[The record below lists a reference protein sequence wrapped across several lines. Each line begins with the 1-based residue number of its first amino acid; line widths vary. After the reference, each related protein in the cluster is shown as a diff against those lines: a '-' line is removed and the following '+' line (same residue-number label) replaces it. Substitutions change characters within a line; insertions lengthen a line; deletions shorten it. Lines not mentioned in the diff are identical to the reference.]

1 MNGAHEELKAGQP
14 RTDDRARVV
23 IVGFMGA
30 GKSAVARELAR
41 LLGASVLDL
50 DDEITAREGRTPQ
63 RLIDEDG
70 EPPFRAAETRA
81 LADAL
86 EANTARVVALGGGA
100 WAVAANRELAARY
113 GCLTVWLDA
122 PFDLCWRR
130 IRHSSNSRPF
140 ARDKESA
147 RGLHERRRES
157 YELADVRVLV
167 GGKSVEE
174 IAEEI
179 AGGLKVRE

>member
-1 MNGAHEELKAGQP
+1 MNGQ
-14 RTDDRARVV
+14 TRVV

-41 LLGASVLDL
+41 LLGATMIDL
-50 DDEITAREGRTPQ
+50 DDEISAREGRTPQ
-63 RLIDEDG
+63 QLIDEDG
-70 EPPFRAAETRA
+70 ERHFRAAETRA

-86 EANTARVVALGGGA
+86 EANAARVIALGGGA
-100 WAVAANRELAARY
+100 WAVAANRELVSRHRRLA
-113 GCLTVWLDA
+113 VWLDA

-130 IRHSSNSRPF
+130 VRHSSNSRPF

-147 RGLHERRRES
+147 RELHERRRES
-157 YELADVRVLV
+157 YELADVRVRV
-167 GGKSVEE
+167 AGKSVAE

-179 AGGLKVRE
+179 ACGLKVRE